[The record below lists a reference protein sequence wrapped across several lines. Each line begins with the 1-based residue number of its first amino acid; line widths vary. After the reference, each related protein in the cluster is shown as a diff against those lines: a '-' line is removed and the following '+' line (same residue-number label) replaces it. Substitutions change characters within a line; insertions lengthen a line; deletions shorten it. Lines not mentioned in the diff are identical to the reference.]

1 MKTLKTVLVAL
12 ALVLLAAYTG
22 SGVYHS
28 FYTPERSSTYLW
40 AAYHVHSTMSD
51 GLLPPEGIA
60 RQARS
65 AGVSLVILTDHG
77 GPNLKSSAFRKV
89 IDGVTIVGGSEASL
103 PEGHFTFFG
112 AAEVPLFKLPPFPPA
127 ALDDV
132 REWGA
137 FPVLAYPEDPRQ
149 RWRYWEDDL
158 SPGGVEV
165 ANLFTSILRLS
176 VMDRVLVALYYP
188 FSKYYFLKHFFFPA
202 ESLASWDNF
211 LRRQKT
217 WGLLASDAH
226 GGYHVGSFLTV
237 PVPSYAA
244 TFSLAALGMDRRY
257 SPAPE
262 DAIRRGDFFNCVR
275 GAGEPQLFE
284 FSASHGGEKFAGGSS
299 LPAPADLHARVRA
312 LKLRVR
318 LVLKK
323 DGVIVREASGES
335 MDFPE
340 AGPGVYRVEAY
351 LQGHPLLSSDVPWI
365 LSNPIF
371 VGHLSAGPPPGSASV
386 PINIRALNLADLQ
399 AGTDTE
405 SRASYT
411 IVGGAGQFNYHLAD
425 CWEGGPNRWCALGYQ
440 KPLDL
445 SGTKGFYIQAF
456 SNRYLRYFVE
466 LRSRDRRHYASFKVY
481 PGKETLCRVPYEQF
495 YRVNGGRGP
504 LPLQSIESVFII
516 VSNYSSSGGFEAI
529 LRIREMGFY

>member
-1 MKTLKTVLVAL
+1 
-12 ALVLLAAYTG
+12 
-22 SGVYHS
+22 
-28 FYTPERSSTYLW
+28 
-40 AAYHVHSTMSD
+40 MSD

-60 RQARS
+60 RQARA
-65 AGVSLVILTDHG
+65 AGVSLVVLTDHG
-77 GPNLKSSAFRKV
+77 DPNLKSSTFRKV
-89 IDGVTIVGGSEASL
+89 IDGVTVVGGSEVSL
-103 PEGHFTFFG
+103 PEGHLTFFG

-149 RWRYWEDDL
+149 RWHYWEDDL
-158 SPGGVEV
+158 NPGGIEV
-165 ANLFTSILRLS
+165 ANLFTSILQRSLT
-176 VMDRVLVALYYP
+176 DRILIALYYP

-202 ESLASWDNF
+202 GSLASWDHF
-211 LRRQKT
+211 LRRQKA

-226 GGYHVGSFLTV
+226 GGYQVGRFLAV

-257 SPAPE
+257 SSAPE
-262 DAIRRGDFFNCVR
+262 EAIRRGDFFNCIR

-284 FSASHGGEKFAGGSS
+284 FSASHRGEKFGTGSS
-299 LPAPADLHARVRA
+299 LPAPADLHVSVRA

-323 DGVIVREASGES
+323 DGIIVHQAWGES
-335 MDFPE
+335 MDFLE
-340 AGPGVYRVEAY
+340 AGPGIYRVEAY
-351 LQGHPLLSSDVPWI
+351 LQGHPLLPSDVPWI

-371 VGHLSAGPPPGSASV
+371 VGYLPVGPPPQSASL
-386 PINIRALNLADLQ
+386 PIGIRALELADLQ
-399 AGTDTE
+399 VGTDTE
-405 SRASYT
+405 SSASYA
-411 IVGGAGQFNYHLAD
+411 IVDAAGQFNYHLGE

-445 SGTKGFYIQAF
+445 SGTKGFYIRAF

-466 LRSRDRRHYASFKVY
+466 LRGRDRRHYASFKVY

-495 YRVNGGRGP
+495 YHVNGGRGP
-504 LPLQSIESVFII
+504 LPLRSVESVFII
-516 VSNYSSSGGFEAI
+516 VSNDSSSGGFEAS